1 MSLRRALSSAPICY
15 AIALFV
21 GLVFVFS
28 LCTVDRTFGLDTYNF
43 GITGDGA
50 QHIIGQRYFIGDH
63 WRWPLLVAKP
73 LRWPD
78 GVSVIFTDSIPLIL
92 VPTKLFRSVLPP
104 GFQEIY
110 LWLAICWLIQPLA
123 AVFALR
129 SAGERRFLPA
139 LVLAVMSVSVPT
151 MLWRIGH
158 QALCSHF
165 LILFALGCYF
175 RTVHGSSRTAAF
187 APVALL
193 IIALFI
199 HPYLLAMVAAV
210 LAAAPISLLLNNDR
224 TWKRVALPYVVALGL
239 TAWIAILFGYGG
251 GTPSGGYGTYSMNL
265 LSPFVPWLSSLFPGW
280 TRPADGTGGQYE
292 GYQYLGAGLF
302 LLCTVTAVGFVLRPD
317 WRILRRHAG
326 LVLVLVGLTV
336 FAISNQ
342 VYLGPRKIANL
353 GRVPAIFNDFRSSGR
368 FFWPVT
374 YMLLIGSVVFIAR
387 RLPRPAAIGIF
398 AAATV
403 LQVADT
409 RQLRAGFWDDFHGKG
424 DWAIDVPALRPILA
438 KSAELTVWPRFE
450 CGAPVDRDQAYMNLL
465 VLASEYELR
474 TNTMYTA
481 HIPPH
486 PLCDPLQI
494 VGTPLR
500 PGELRVLLNGA
511 ALARLLV
518 PDGANLCRTSGEL
531 AICSA
536 DPGLLALLPA
546 LSPLRTPEI
555 PLGQIMETGK
565 PDGAKPL
572 WLNWTDPAGVA
583 SWTDGN
589 AAFLLLRVVPAS
601 SEPLRLTLWA
611 DALAPAHAATQH
623 VTLLMDHQPVT
634 AWDVPQGHRSELR
647 ADLPPRP
654 DPAAPM
660 LLELKIAHPVRP
672 IDVGRGAD
680 TREMG
685 LGLYAYEFSAG

>member
-1 MSLRRALSSAPICY
+1 MRWTLSSAPICY
-15 AIALFV
+15 TVAFLVGVIFV
-21 GLVFVFS
+21 VS
-28 LCTVDRTFGLDTYNF
+28 LCTVDRAFGLDTYNF

-50 QHIIGQRYFIGDH
+50 QHIIGQRYFIGDQ

-73 LRWPD
+73 LRWPE

-110 LWLAICWLIQPLA
+110 LWLAICWLIQPIA

-129 SAGERRFLPA
+129 CAGERRFVPA
-139 LVLAVMSVSVPT
+139 LALAVMSVSVPT

-175 RTVHGSSRTAAF
+175 RTVSGSARTALL
-187 APVALL
+187 APIGLL
-193 IIALFI
+193 IVSLFI

-210 LAAAPISLLLNNDR
+210 LIAAPISLLLNGDGR
-224 TWKRVALPYVVALGL
+224 WKRAAIPYVVALIV
-239 TAWIAILFGYGG
+239 TAGVAILFGYGG

-265 LSPFVPWLSSLFPGW
+265 LSPFWPWLSSLFPGW
-280 TRPADGTGGQYE
+280 SHPADGTGGQYE

-302 LLCTVTAVGFVLRPD
+302 LLCAVTVVGFVVRPD
-317 WRILRRHAG
+317 WRPLRRHAG

-342 VYLGPRKIANL
+342 VYFGPRKIANL
-353 GRVPAIFNDFRSSGR
+353 GRVPGFFNDFRSSGR

-374 YMLLIGSVVFIAR
+374 YMLLIGSIVFVAR
-387 RLPRPAAIGIF
+387 RLPRPAVIGVL
-398 AAATV
+398 AVAVV

-424 DWAIDVPALRPILA
+424 HWAIDVPVLRPILA
-438 KSAELTVWPRFE
+438 KSAELTIWPRFE
-450 CGAPVDRDQAYMNLL
+450 CGVPVDRDPAYLNLL

-486 PLCDPLQI
+486 PLCDPLQV
-494 VGTPLR
+494 VGAPLR

-511 ALARLLV
+511 TLARMLV
-518 PDGANLCRTSGEL
+518 PDGARLCRSSGAL
-531 AICSA
+531 AICST
-536 DPGLLALLPA
+536 DPGLLASLPA
-546 LSPLRTPEI
+546 LSPLAAPEV
-555 PLGQIMETGK
+555 PLGQTMETGK
-565 PDGAKPL
+565 PAGAKPL

-589 AAFLLLRVVPAS
+589 AAFLLLRIVPATTG
-601 SEPLRLTLWA
+601 PVHLTLWA
-611 DALAPAHAATQH
+611 DALAPTGATSQH

-634 AWDVPQGHRSELR
+634 AWDVSEGRRSELT
-647 ADLPPRP
+647 AELPPRP

-660 LLELKIAHPVRP
+660 LLEFRIAHPVRP
-672 IDVGRGAD
+672 IDIGRGGD

-685 LGLYAYEFSAG
+685 LELFAYRFSAD